1 MNISSTTDMQL
12 LIAKLVSADDDLTK
26 AAFALVSAKKKKCK
40 ICHGDHDLSY
50 YSTNAEKKLIDANNM
65 MDSMV
70 IKKNKIQK
78 EWFEI
83 AKKNM
88 LLADANELNDF
99 YTQQTCETVKWALE
113 YKVSDYPNTICE
125 SDSESIDDCD
135 DVEILY
141 GVYIPVEHFF

>member
-1 MNISSTTDMQL
+1 MNISSTIETQL

-65 MDSMV
+65 IDSMV

-99 YTQQTCETVKWALE
+99 YTQQTCETVKWVAVL
-113 YKVSDYPNTICE
+113 NGHTICICKALLP
-125 SDSESIDDCD
+125 SFHYY
-135 DVEILY
+135 LY
-141 GVYIPVEHFF
+141 YYHYIK